1 MNCAILGS
9 GNIGIDLYLKLKK
22 KKIKKVDIFNLN
34 SNSQGAQF
42 CKKKKLNYYSNGIN
56 GIIKNLNNIDVI
68 FDATNSKSNLKH
80 HKILKS
86 KKKLFINLTPSKI
99 GKFYI
104 PYIDNTKKL
113 KSKTLN
119 LITCG
124 GQSSVPIIF
133 EISKK
138 FKNIKYV
145 EIVSAIS
152 SKSAGMATRANI
164 DEYLK
169 ITKKAVKNYTGI
181 NNVKVILNINP
192 SEPPVNMSNSIYLEF
207 KKNLKL
213 SHEIVIKR
221 LINKINCKMRT
232 FAKGYKAEFLGLLNK
247 KTIKIKLEIVGD
259 GDYLPKFAGNLDI
272 ITNMATNVLTNK

>member
-1 MNCAILGS
+1 MNYELCNFGFWKYWNWSLFKI
-9 GNIGIDLYLKLKK
+9 KK
-22 KKIKKVDIFNLN
+22 KKFRNVDIFNLN
-34 SNSQGAQF
+34 SNSKGARF
-42 CKKKKLNYYSNGIN
+42 CKKKGLNYYSDGIN
-56 GIIKNLNNIDVI
+56 GIIKNLNNIDAI
-68 FDATNSKSNLKH
+68 FDATNSRSNLKH
-80 HKILKS
+80 YKILKS
-86 KKKLFINLTPSKI
+86 KKKLFINLTPSNI

-104 PYIDNTKKL
+104 PYFDNTKNL
-113 KSKTLN
+113 KSKTFN

-138 FKNIKYV
+138 IKNVKYV

-152 SKSAGMATRANI
+152 SKSAGLATRANI

-213 SHEIVIKR
+213 SHEIVIKK
-221 LINKINCKMRT
+221 LINKINYKMRT

-272 ITNMATNVLTNK
+272 ITRVI

>member
-1 MNCAILGS
+1 M
-9 GNIGIDLYLKLKK
+9 
-22 KKIKKVDIFNLN
+22 LN
-34 SNSQGAQF
+34 SV
-42 CKKKKLNYYSNGIN
+42 KKKKLNYYSDGIN

-259 GDYLPKFAGNLDI
+259 GDYLLNLREI
-272 ITNMATNVLTNK
+272 

>member
-1 MNCAILGS
+1 MEN
-9 GNIGIDLYLKLKK
+9 
-22 KKIKKVDIFNLN
+22 
-34 SNSQGAQF
+34 
-42 CKKKKLNYYSNGIN
+42 
-56 GIIKNLNNIDVI
+56 
-68 FDATNSKSNLKH
+68 
-80 HKILKS
+80 
-86 KKKLFINLTPSKI
+86 FISLT
-99 GKFYI
+99 
-104 PYIDNTKKL
+104 DNTKKL

-207 KKNLKL
+207 
-213 SHEIVIKR
+213 
-221 LINKINCKMRT
+221 
-232 FAKGYKAEFLGLLNK
+232 
-247 KTIKIKLEIVGD
+247 
-259 GDYLPKFAGNLDI
+259 
-272 ITNMATNVLTNK
+272 

>member
-1 MNCAILGS
+1 M
-9 GNIGIDLYLKLKK
+9 
-22 KKIKKVDIFNLN
+22 
-34 SNSQGAQF
+34 GA
-42 CKKKKLNYYSNGIN
+42 K
-56 GIIKNLNNIDVI
+56 
-68 FDATNSKSNLKH
+68 A
-80 HKILKS
+80 
-86 KKKLFINLTPSKI
+86 P
-99 GKFYI
+99 
-104 PYIDNTKKL
+104 
-113 KSKTLN
+113 
-119 LITCG
+119 
-124 GQSSVPIIF
+124 VPIIF

-232 FAKGYKAEFLGLLNK
+232 FAKGYKAEFW
-247 KTIKIKLEIVGD
+247 V
-259 GDYLPKFAGNLDI
+259 Y
-272 ITNMATNVLTNK
+272 